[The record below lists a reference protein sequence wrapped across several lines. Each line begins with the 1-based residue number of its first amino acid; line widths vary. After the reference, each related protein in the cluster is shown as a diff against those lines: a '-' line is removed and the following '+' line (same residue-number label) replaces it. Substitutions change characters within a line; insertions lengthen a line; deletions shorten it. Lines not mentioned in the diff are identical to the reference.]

1 MTEKSAGDL
10 LIWDAHACLTLNPDV
25 DILVLDRH
33 RRAGASFVS
42 VNVGMDFNPLE
53 QVMTVLASFN
63 AQLAARP
70 DLFVAVRTAGDVRH
84 ARKNG
89 LLGVAFDLEGAV
101 PLCGRPEMAAVFSK
115 LGVRQIHFAYNRDNA
130 VAGGC
135 HGGNIGLTALGREMV
150 AAVNQAGMLMDVSHT
165 GHRSSMEIFE
175 VSAAP
180 VIYSHANPAALVKHP
195 RNIADDQI
203 DACAATGGVIC
214 INGVELFLAD
224 PALSPETFVD
234 HVAYVAGRVGPEHV
248 GLGLDYAYASPLS
261 EHPPGFD
268 PSQWW
273 PNDLGY
279 PGGLDMGYVAPE
291 QFGAIHTALSTR
303 GFDDSEIAGIMG
315 QNMLRVAGRV
325 WGE

>member
-1 MTEKSAGDL
+1 MSGKRRHL
-10 LIWDAHACLTLNPDV
+10 VWDAHACLKLNPDV
-25 DILVLDRH
+25 DITVLDRH

-42 VNVGMDFNPLE
+42 INVGMDFNPLE
-53 QVMTVLASFN
+53 QVMTVLASFT

-70 DLFVAVRTAGDVRH
+70 DLFVAVRTAGDVRR
-84 ARKNG
+84 AQEKG

-101 PLCGRPEMAAVFSK
+101 PLCGRSEMAQVFSK

-135 HGGNIGLTALGREMV
+135 HGDDIGLTALGRDMV
-150 AAVNQAGMLMDVSHT
+150 AAVNRAGMLMDVSHT
-165 GHRSSMEIFE
+165 GYRSSMEIFE
-175 VSAAP
+175 VSSAP
-180 VIYSHANPAALVKHP
+180 VIYSHANPRALVEHV
-195 RNIADDQI
+195 RNIGDDQI

-234 HVAYVAGRVGPEHV
+234 HVAYVATRVGPAHV
-248 GLGLDYAYASPLS
+248 GLGLDYAYSSDLS

-268 PSQWW
+268 ASQWW
-273 PNDLGY
+273 PAGLGY
-279 PGGLDMGYVAPE
+279 PDGLKMGYMAPE
-291 QFGAIHTALSTR
+291 QFGAIEASLAAR
-303 GFDDSEIAGIMG
+303 GFGDDDVAGIMG
-315 QNMLRVAGRV
+315 ANMLRVAGQV